1 MKNILVIDDEQP
13 VRKVICRYLE
23 NGQYDVDDV
32 GSAEEA
38 INAVKG
44 KLYQLVITDILL
56 PEKNGMEL
64 MADLREEYPGLKF
77 LAISGGGHIPA
88 DLYLQSA
95 LNQGAALTLI
105 KPFSRDELLAAVQKL
120 MN

>member
-23 NGQYDVDDV
+23 NDQYDVDDV

-38 INAVKG
+38 IEAVKN

-64 MADLREEYPGLKF
+64 MADLRDEYPGLKF

-105 KPFSRDELLAAVQKL
+105 KPFSQDELLEAVDKL
-120 MN
+120 LD